1 MRRFEWLAVLHLS
14 GLVVFRLVRDADDF
28 ANWDLIPL
36 LNAYTAPSLRAL
48 LFDSVVHL
56 ANPWTFPVY
65 NTGGESVFSALALRA
80 LVAVD
85 GYWASVLVL
94 LAYDVAFFWLL
105 GRFFRLAT
113 PLPAAAW
120 LLAAFSPLLLT
131 FAATSAFNMQ
141 GYLVLIMGLY
151 AVERFARGEGRAGTA
166 WLALAFA
173 LISQGYP
180 IGFFLPYFAGVY
192 ATFRWLAAG
201 ERRAL
206 ASLKWI
212 AGMALAVHAASG
224 GAYLRKISPLDPH
237 ESGAV
242 LEAPLEIA
250 RRAALFARLGL
261 WPAPGDG
268 PSAGFGPAI
277 LVAIALAAA
286 AGLAWAALTRPR
298 EARAGAGRAL
308 TAGAAACGL
317 VGFGYLPAFLS
328 PWVKS
333 QRAVFGDIFLALV
346 VSLAVARLV
355 AWGRLPAR
363 LAFGLL
369 VPLALASDAAY
380 LTRITMVDHRRSHR
394 PAFDFDPADGVAR
407 HDLDAAIR
415 EMKRQS
421 EETPTTLLIVYPRG
435 RSENTTDPAMFHARF
450 LRHFGPYAGRAD
462 VVFPF
467 RSCDPRYGCAFP
479 EVAAKSCA
487 ERGCF
492 ESPLGALR
500 EARLRGDRV
509 RLWWWKQTPKEARY
523 LSFESLELKLLRPKL
538 RQVQVPAA
546 AAGWECYE
554 VG

>member
-1 MRRFEWLAVLHLS
+1 MRRFEWLAVLHLL

-48 LFDSVVHL
+48 LFDPVVHL
-56 ANPWTFPVY
+56 ANPWTFPFY
-65 NTGGESVFSALALRA
+65 NTGGESVFSALALRT

-85 GYWASVLVL
+85 GYWANVVVL
-94 LAYDVAFFWLL
+94 LAYDAAFFWLL

-120 LLAAFSPLLLT
+120 LLAACSPLLLT
-131 FAATSAFNMQ
+131 YAATSAFNIQ

-151 AVERFARGEGRAGTA
+151 AVERFARGESRAGTA
-166 WLALAFA
+166 WLALAFV

-192 ATFRWLAAG
+192 AIFRWLASG

-224 GAYLRKISPLDPH
+224 GVYLRKISPLNPH
-237 ESGAV
+237 DSGGV
-242 LEAPLEIA
+242 LEAPLELA

-261 WPAPGDG
+261 WPAPEDG
-268 PSAGFGPAI
+268 PSSGFGPAI
-277 LVAIALAAA
+277 LVAIALVAA
-286 AGLAWAALTRPR
+286 AGLAWATFTRSR
-298 EARAGAGRAL
+298 EARPSPRRVAAVV
-308 TAGAAACGL
+308 AAACAL

-328 PWVKS
+328 PIVKS

-363 LAFGLL
+363 LALGLL

-380 LTRITMVDHRRSHR
+380 LTRITMVDHRANHW
-394 PAFDFDPADGVAR
+394 PAFDFDRSDGIAR

-421 EETPTTLLIVYPRG
+421 QETPTTLVIIYPRG
-435 RSENTTDPAMFHARF
+435 RSENMTDPAMFHARF
-450 LRHFGPYAGRAD
+450 LRHFGPYAGRAN
-462 VVFPF
+462 VVFPC
-467 RSCDPRYGCAFP
+467 RSCDRRYGCAFP
-479 EVAAKSCA
+479 EVAGKSCA

-492 ESPLGALR
+492 ESPLGAVR

-509 RLWWWKQTPKEARY
+509 RLWWWKQTPKDARF
-523 LSFESLELKLLRPKL
+523 LSFKSLEQKLTRPRL
-538 RQVQVPAA
+538 RQVQLPAA
-546 AAGWECYE
+546 AAGWDCYE